1 MLKMNMRTEH
11 FESKLQIRT
20 LIWSSEQG
28 AYSF

>member
-11 FESKLQIRT
+11 FERKLETGHLSAFYNR
-20 LIWSSEQG
+20 G